1 MPAITMSQKC
11 QGPRAWPAP
20 ATQDLQGSLLPCAE
34 PAVSRNPVLM
44 LQKVFLLTLLLLT
57 MAQTAHAYWLESK
70 PEPFS
75 LREREHAPPSEEKMF
90 FTIQDNFELFTDKIA
105 PGPLL
110 LPHSDY
116 FVPADII
123 DINLPLFG
131 IFSHPSKT
139 AEDPIANLLYANLK
153 IKKLLE
159 EYNDIQERAQRLL
172 QDESGNLP
180 IGKMQVN
187 ANESAD
193 NRNPDEPEEISI
205 YKELHQKLTSLS
217 TANLNET
224 HTADTTA
231 DNDADS
237 QPPQAR
243 VSTLSFLHL
252 QKKTESP
259 LQTTKLNRYNSP
271 ESGKIATA
279 GNPAQSPSKYSQQQA
294 QVVSKPEQSNQYSGE
309 TTLPWLLELP
319 FKIFNYL
326 LSHKIQALFIGL
338 FGLITI
344 NVIFGSRH

>member
-20 ATQDLQGSLLPCAE
+20 ATQDLQGSSFPRAK

-57 MAQTAHAYWLESK
+57 MAQTAHAFWLESK

-75 LREREHAPPSEEKMF
+75 LREREHAPPSEGKMF
-90 FTIQDNFELFTDKIA
+90 FTIQDNFELFTDKIDSA
-105 PGPLL
+105 PLL
-110 LPHSDY
+110 LPNSDY
-116 FVPADII
+116 FVPADVI
-123 DINLPLFG
+123 DINIPLFG
-131 IFSHPSKT
+131 IFSHPVKP

-159 EYNDIQERAQRLL
+159 EYTEIQKRAAELL
-172 QDESGNLP
+172 QDESIISP
-180 IGKMQVN
+180 EGKMLVTD
-187 ANESAD
+187 NESAAALKE
-193 NRNPDEPEEISI
+193 NKEEESSI
-205 YKELHQKLTSLS
+205 YEKLHQKLISLS
-217 TANLNET
+217 TSNLNEVNT
-224 HTADTTA
+224 L
-231 DNDADS
+231 DAEQNNNS
-237 QPPQAR
+237 QASPVQ
-243 VSTLSFLHL
+243 STLLTFRHL

-279 GNPAQSPSKYSQQQA
+279 GNPAQPPSKYSQQQA
-294 QVVSKPEQSNQYSGE
+294 QVGSKPDRNNNYSSE
-309 TTLPWLLELP
+309 ITLPWLLELP

-338 FGLITI
+338 FGLMII